1 VIPDETVERVRESA
15 DIVAVIGE
23 YVELKRQGSDY
34 RGPCPFHQ
42 GTHRNFSVSPKKAMY
57 YCFVC
62 HEGGDVFN
70 FLTKRLGVDWPTA
83 VKMVAEKSGIEV
95 VETQSRRAE
104 QKDDRDPLWE
114 VNGAA
119 ADYFRRMLW
128 EDELGRDAR
137 AYLEERAISRE
148 LADRVGLGYAP
159 REIGLMRTHLATLGF
174 DDERMTLA
182 GLLVV
187 PEEGTEPRPRFRGRL
202 IFPIYDLSN
211 RVVGFGGRL
220 LGPGEPKYLN
230 SAESPI
236 FSKGRL
242 LYGLN
247 WAKQAA
253 RRDER
258 MLVVEGYFD
267 VLRLIGAG
275 IESAVA
281 PMGTALT
288 EDQAKLIRR
297 YTSHVYLLYDSDK
310 AGLKATFRS
319 GDELLRQGASVQVVT
334 LPEGE
339 DPDTFVRTHGA
350 RGLEAQLGTSIDV
363 FERKI
368 QILERGGWFADL
380 RRKRQALDRL
390 LPTLRATSDSL
401 TRDMYLG
408 HASAAAGVSREMLE
422 RELQAP
428 AGGRRAARADAAQAP
443 RSEAP
448 APAGGDAPQAGPMS
462 LRLGDRRA
470 GERRR
475 GAHEPAAI
483 SEREL
488 LRVLLHV
495 PSEFERV
502 VESVGAE
509 NFRDRDLRAIFL
521 AMAKHGPDAG
531 ADVLAS
537 DLDEAAVATLQELLE
552 ERGGLDHA
560 EVTVTGALARM
571 RAQEIRQ
578 RLQELQRLLAI
589 ANPEEQDQL
598 LREKDALAREE
609 RSLRGAQHWAAVQG
623 RESRGRH

>member
-15 DIVAVIGE
+15 DIVGVIGE
-23 YVELKRQGSDY
+23 YVELKRQGTDW

-95 VETQSRRAE
+95 VETSSRRNPE
-104 QKDDRDPLWE
+104 EKDDREPYWE

-119 ADYFRRMLW
+119 AEYFRRTLW
-128 EDELGRDAR
+128 EDDLGEGAR
-137 AYLEERAISRE
+137 SYIDERGVSRE
-148 LADRVGLGYAP
+148 LADRVGLGFAP
-159 REIGLMRTHLATLGF
+159 REIGLMRSYLNTLGF
-174 DDERMTLA
+174 DDERLVDA
-182 GLLVV
+182 GLLVT
-187 PEEGTEPRPRFRGRL
+187 PEGATEPRPRFRGRL
-202 IFPIYDLSN
+202 IFPIYDVSG

-230 SAESPI
+230 SPESPI
-236 FSKGRL
+236 FSKGKL

-267 VLRLIGAG
+267 VMRLIGAG
-275 IESAVA
+275 VESVVA

-297 YTSHVYLLYDSDK
+297 YTEHVYLLYDSDK

-319 GDELLRQGASVQVVT
+319 GDELLRLGAAVQVVT
-334 LPEGE
+334 LPDGE
-339 DPDTFVRTHGA
+339 DPDSFVRTHGA
-350 RGLEAQLGTSIDV
+350 RGLEAQLAASIDV

-380 RRKRQALDRL
+380 RKKRQALDRL
-390 LPTLRATSDSL
+390 LPTLRATSDPL

-408 HASAAAGVSREMLE
+408 HASTAAGVTRELLE
-422 RELQAP
+422 RELT
-428 AGGRRAARADAAQAP
+428 
-443 RSEAP
+443 
-448 APAGGDAPQAGPMS
+448 APQRGRPGRGAPEPARSGPGEVIA
-462 LRLGDRRA
+462 RGPVPRPEVQVRQ

-475 GAHEPAAI
+475 PP
-483 SEREL
+483 SEREIGAEREL
-488 LRVLLHV
+488 IRVLLHRPGYFEQV
-495 PSEFERV
+495 TERV
-502 VESVGAE
+502 GVE
-509 NFRDRDLRAIFL
+509 NFHELTLGRIFSAML
-521 AMAKHGPDAG
+521 AHGADAG
-531 ADVLAS
+531 FDTFAEA
-537 DLDEAAVATLQELLE
+537 LDGDAVVAMQDLLE
-552 ERGGLDHA
+552 ETGGLDHA
-560 EVTVTGALARM
+560 DETVAGSLSAIHERDLTRRLEEIDGLMPLA
-571 RAQEIRQ
+571 ASDEKD
-578 RLQELQRLLAI
+578 ELT
-589 ANPEEQDQL
+589 
-598 LREKDALAREE
+598 REKMRLAVE
-609 RSLRGAQHWAAVQG
+609 LRRLG
-623 RESRGRH
+623 SRRFKGFSSKR

>member
-1 VIPDETVERVRESA
+1 MIPDETVERVRESA
-15 DIVAVIGE
+15 DIVGVIGE
-23 YVELKRQGSDY
+23 YVELKRQGTDF

-83 VKMVAEKSGIEV
+83 VRMVAEKSGIEI
-95 VETQSRRAE
+95 VETQRGRPD
-104 QKDDRDPLWE
+104 QKDERDPLWE

-128 EDELGRDAR
+128 DDALGADAR
-137 AYLEERAISRE
+137 AYLEEREISRE
-148 LADRVGLGYAP
+148 LADRVGLGFAP
-159 REIGLMRTHLATLGF
+159 REIGLLRAYLTTLGF
-174 DDERMTLA
+174 DDERMIQA

-187 PEEGTEPRPRFRGRL
+187 PEEGSEPRPRFRGRL
-202 IFPIYDLSN
+202 IFPIYDVSS

-230 SAESPI
+230 SSESPL

-267 VLRLIGAG
+267 VVRLIGAG
-275 IESAVA
+275 IESVVA

-288 EDQAKLIRR
+288 EEQAKLVRR
-297 YTSHVYLLYDSDK
+297 YTDRVYLLYDSDK

-339 DPDTFVRTHGA
+339 DPDSFVRTQGA
-350 RGLEAQLGTSIDV
+350 RGLETQIATSIDV

-368 QILERGGWFADL
+368 QILDRGGWFADL

-390 LPTLRATSDSL
+390 LPTLRATSDPL

-408 HASAAAGVSREMLE
+408 HASSAAGVSREMLE
-422 RELQAP
+422 RELAAP
-428 AGGRRAARADAAQAP
+428 MRARTGRPLR
-443 RSEAP
+443 AP
-448 APAGGDAPQAGPMS
+448 APSAPVADPREQRGTLPPPPD
-462 LRLGDRRA
+462 LQRVRR

-475 GAHEPAAI
+475 ATATRAVGA
-483 SEREL
+483 EREL
-488 LRVLLHV
+488 VRVLLHRPAYLEQV
-495 PSEFERV
+495 IERV
-502 VESVGAE
+502 GTES
-509 NFRDRDLRAIFL
+509 FRDPELRDIFAAL
-521 AMAKHGPDAG
+521 LEKGADAG
-531 ADVLAS
+531 AEALAEGLDVGAV
-537 DLDEAAVATLQELLE
+537 EAMQELLE
-552 ERGGLDHA
+552 EPGGLDHA
-560 EVTVTGALARM
+560 DEAVSGSLALLHERELTERLA
-571 RAQEIRQ
+571 EIDR
-578 RLQELQRLLAI
+578 ELPLANS
-589 ANPEEQDQL
+589 AEKDEL
-598 LREKDALAREE
+598 TREKMRLRDELRRLGS
-609 RSLRGAQHWAAVQG
+609 RSWKQFR
-623 RESRGRH
+623 